1 MLWLSTVDQFQTH
14 VCLHPVILM
23 HSAREK
29 VCWVEISPVRARLHS
44 QWEMASIAQVCIAG
58 TVNNT
63 IIQMKSHHF
72 FFSYSSR
79 SLFKWSMWCQCHL
92 CQGRVTHWR
101 LHMYLSVSIH
111 RREWIQ
117 LFRYWASSKRIICMW
132 LHALIINCQ
141 PVPDPCLS
149 TPCDPNALCVRE
161 SLLSGNFNCS
171 CQAPFTEGDGFNC
184 SSMHTGT
191 VNNTVM
197 QMPEAIVNF
206 FSHSSRSLFKWSM
219 WCQCHLCQGRV
230 THWRLHMYLSVSIH
244 RREWIQ
250 LFRYWASSK
259 RIICM
264 WLHAL
269 IINCQPVPDPCLST
283 PCDPNALCV
292 RESLLSG
299 NFSCSCQA
307 PFTVGDGFD
316 CTSTY
321 DGYDIHDLEQVHI
334 LCCFHIMQFQT
345 PVLVIP
351 VTSMPLVRGKKY
363 SLIPSPVH
371 AYLHSLKA
379 MASIVQVQ
387 YPGLY
392 YYYRKI

>member
-1 MLWLSTVDQFQTH
+1 MLWLSTVNQFLTL
-14 VCLHPVILM
+14 VCLHPVTLM
-23 HSAREK
+23 HSVWEK
-29 VCWVEISPVRARLHS
+29 VYWVETSIVHARLHS
-44 QWEMASIAQVCIAG
+44 QREMASIAQVCIQG
-58 TVNNT
+58 
-63 IIQMKSHHF
+63 
-72 FFSYSSR
+72 
-79 SLFKWSMWCQCHL
+79 L
-92 CQGRVTHWR
+92 C
-101 LHMYLSVSIH
+101 
-111 RREWIQ
+111 
-117 LFRYWASSKRIICMW
+117 
-132 LHALIINCQ
+132 
-141 PVPDPCLS
+141 
-149 TPCDPNALCVRE
+149 
-161 SLLSGNFNCS
+161 
-171 CQAPFTEGDGFNC
+171 
-184 SSMHTGT
+184 
-191 VNNTVM
+191 NTVM

-230 THWRLHMYLSVSIH
+230 THWQLHMCLSVSIH

-345 PVLVIP
+345 PVLAIP